1 MKSVTS
7 GPVNVGVPVADPE
20 TRGTSFMTYFRRT
33 IRPCPLAPSLDL
45 LLSSN

>member
-1 MKSVTS
+1 MKSVIS
-7 GPVNVGVPVADPE
+7 GPVNVVPVADPE
-20 TRGTSFMTYFRRT
+20 TRGTSFMTYFYRT